1 MRQKFTVE
9 SVLECPNLPGL
20 PTVAMEVISLTREE
34 DVNLREVASRVEL
47 DPALTARVLR
57 TVNSAYFGLGKPVAS
72 IQRGIGYMGFNALV
86 SLILGFSLVDM
97 TRRRQDH
104 FDFVGFWRRSTTAA
118 ATARRIAMRIA
129 DRVPE
134 HHELTDEAF
143 AAGLLQDIGM
153 LPLQAA
159 DPERFRNAEQLAGN
173 DHRILGGYEREAFG
187 FDHATVGAA
196 LARRWRLPESIIESI
211 AHHHDGK
218 STDHP
223 FVSRI
228 SFLASEI
235 ASAML
240 GPNISQELERAARL
254 ADGLFNI
261 DEDQFRILIQEV
273 TADAEEVARFFD
285 VEQVDLQRVVQE
297 AEQTAMQLQI
307 DNRRREKQLEEQRDA
322 LVEEMS
328 VDGLTGIYNR
338 RFFDDQLHER
348 FEQARRFRG
357 TLGLLMI
364 DVDHFK
370 SINDDH
376 GHPVGDLV
384 LKECAARMG
393 QIMRRGDVLCRYG
406 GEEFV
411 VLLPGA
417 TKREIATVAERLRIR
432 VEDEPFLRTLG
443 DESPIA
449 VTISVGGALATPDQ
463 DSTEPCDLLHA
474 ADGALYQAKRE
485 GRNQSCFVVADR
497 MRQQDAA

>member
-1 MRQKFTVE
+1 
-9 SVLECPNLPGL
+9 
-20 PTVAMEVISLTREE
+20 
-34 DVNLREVASRVEL
+34 
-47 DPALTARVLR
+47 
-57 TVNSAYFGLGKPVAS
+57 
-72 IQRGIGYMGFNALV
+72 
-86 SLILGFSLVDM
+86 
-97 TRRRQDH
+97 
-104 FDFVGFWRRSTTAA
+104 
-118 ATARRIAMRIA
+118 
-129 DRVPE
+129 
-134 HHELTDEAF
+134 
-143 AAGLLQDIGM
+143 
-153 LPLQAA
+153 
-159 DPERFRNAEQLAGN
+159 
-173 DHRILGGYEREAFG
+173 
-187 FDHATVGAA
+187 
-196 LARRWRLPESIIESI
+196 
-211 AHHHDGK
+211 
-218 STDHP
+218 
-223 FVSRI
+223 
-228 SFLASEI
+228 
-235 ASAML
+235 
-240 GPNISQELERAARL
+240 
-254 ADGLFNI
+254 
-261 DEDQFRILIQEV
+261 
-273 TADAEEVARFFD
+273 
-285 VEQVDLQRVVQE
+285 
-297 AEQTAMQLQI
+297 
-307 DNRRREKQLEEQRDA
+307 QRDA
-322 LVEEMS
+322 LVVEMS

-443 DESPIA
+443 DQSPIA